1 MISIPFHPSPGSFKR
16 SQMADYLS
24 AMAPGST
31 NALSWLGES
40 GYALA
45 RYRAFLKH
53 ARKPRPAPDT
63 GDYFKAEWFRTY
75 TSEPPR
81 ETLNIYGGSDYAV
94 TSDGGDYTVHVV
106 IGVDPENRMYL
117 LDLWRG
123 QTSSDIW
130 IEAWCDLVKKWRPSF
145 WAEEHGQIISGVGPF
160 LERRAIER
168 QAYTHREQFP
178 SRGDKAVRPQ
188 SMRGR
193 MAMLGLYVRQG
204 APWFADLR
212 AELLSF
218 PAGRHDDQVDALGLV
233 GH

>member
-1 MISIPFHPSPGSFKR
+1 MRFSVHTTVPTEHLRTSPSH
-16 SQMADYLS
+16 SQSL
-24 AMAPGST
+24 
-31 NALSWLGES
+31 
-40 GYALA
+40 
-45 RYRAFLKH
+45 RC
-53 ARKPRPAPDT
+53 
-63 GDYFKAEWFRTY
+63 
-75 TSEPPR
+75 
-81 ETLNIYGGSDYAV
+81 
-94 TSDGGDYTVHVV
+94 
-106 IGVDPENRMYL
+106 
-117 LDLWRG
+117 G

-168 QAYTHREQFP
+168 HAYTTREQFP
-178 SRGDKAVRPQ
+178 SRDDKAVRAQ

-218 PAGRHDDQVDALGLV
+218 PAGRHDD
-233 GH
+233 